1 MPALQE
7 LISEKSASS
16 PSESSSIDLISVTF
30 VRSSPF
36 ESLYSSTFT
45 QQRLP
50 STVSGPQPTAGSIGP
65 PLSTSAHWY
74 AFAWVL
80 GDIEVQPLTSI
91 LIFKSQNIQR
101 SRTPWTVSTSSTS
114 RHSASCHPGGPGSS
128 FLTSIFQVIY
138 GSSPSFA
145 HLLISAEVSKRSD
158 RIGSWTTCFQD
169 RLPTG
174 AKAGGSGLGNSN
186 NRAGNNRR

>member
-50 STVSGPQPTAGSIGP
+50 STVSGPQPVLGSIGP

-74 AFAWVL
+74 ARALVL
-80 GDIEVQPLTSI
+80 GDIEVHPLTSI
-91 LIFKSQNIQR
+91 PSFRSQNIQR
-101 SRTPWTVSTSSTS
+101 SRIPKAVSTSSTF

-128 FLTSIFQVIY
+128 FLTSIFHVIS
-138 GSSPSFA
+138 GSPPLSGCF
-145 HLLISAEVSKRSD
+145 
-158 RIGSWTTCFQD
+158 TC
-169 RLPTG
+169 L
-174 AKAGGSGLGNSN
+174 
-186 NRAGNNRR
+186 